1 MVGFPSGFGIAAA
14 CMAEV
19 EFLSS
24 ISLASCHSIFY
35 EKVILTSFTS
45 TSFEVIA
52 LNQKKV
58 GMGWPA
64 AAMVRVIAA
73 RTRRRAALA
82 FVCANSFP
90 K

>member
-24 ISLASCHSIFY
+24 ISLAGCHSIFY

-58 GMGWPA
+58 GMACRCDGTRDCGTDAPA
-64 AAMVRVIAA
+64 RCIGLRVCE
-73 RTRRRAALA
+73 
-82 FVCANSFP
+82 FVS
-90 K
+90 